1 MAAAAQSIIGNVA
14 AGSIFAVLQSAGAAG
29 IAASTA
35 AGIGAGAGLAA
46 AGTAAGVT
54 SALLNKTDGEDKKEI
69 TETPNSGNDDESAK

>member
-54 SALLNKTDGEDKKEI
+54 TALLNKTDGEDKNE
-69 TETPNSGNDDESAK
+69 TPETPNSGNDDESAK